1 MSPKPVTMR
10 TIFCYID
17 RELQKYK
24 KAETKIEKQISFG
37 TNLFL
42 K

>member
-10 TIFCYID
+10 TICYID
-17 RELQKYK
+17 RELQKYQ